1 MKKRVVLAVIALF
14 LLVGGSSAVLVN
26 SGEEVD
32 ARSGKTH
39 CVITKSNGFYCEGNP
54 GYEEAL
60 RQVGGR

>member
-39 CVITKSNGFYCEGNP
+39 CVITKSSGFYCEGNP